1 MGWKLNRAVILRG
14 RTLSHV
20 PSGSI
25 WQCLQAFRVVTGLVG
40 QYKGQTG
47 AQHPPGHLCD
57 GECCQQAESRATLE
71 TGLWGYLQGVITIL

>member
-40 QYKGQTG
+40 QYKG
-47 AQHPPGHLCD
+47 
-57 GECCQQAESRATLE
+57 
-71 TGLWGYLQGVITIL
+71 